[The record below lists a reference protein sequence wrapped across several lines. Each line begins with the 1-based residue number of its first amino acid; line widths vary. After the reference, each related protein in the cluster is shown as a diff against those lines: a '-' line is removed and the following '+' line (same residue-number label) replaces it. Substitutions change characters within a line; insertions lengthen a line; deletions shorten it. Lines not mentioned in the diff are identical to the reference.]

1 MHFWPY
7 TIQMITDTDTDGR
20 TDAGYFPRARSHP
33 FSAMISYLRKLIVL
47 FFQRRFLFCS
57 SRKQFSLQKQQQGRR
72 LDSEDKLILTYYYRS
87 LGYPIR

>member
-47 FFQRRFLFCS
+47 FFQRIFVLLTKTIFTTKTTTRRTTNDDLTPKTNS
-57 SRKQFSLQKQQQGRR
+57 S
-72 LDSEDKLILTYYYRS
+72 
-87 LGYPIR
+87 